1 MVFTPGEES
10 LGSIL
15 PKLDFSKSNVKNID
29 SLSMSLITMPQP
41 IDKRGLLWLR
51 SLVKSKT
58 TQTAIE
64 SLLLFISEVGAS
76 PQSPKPVDPRVNAVE
91 AGLLLSHQ
99 IDLIN
104 VLSLVK
110 TSPLK
115 FAADAALP

>member
-1 MVFTPGEES
+1 MVWDSGEQS
-10 LGSIL
+10 VGSIL
-15 PKLDFSKSNVKNID
+15 PKLDFSKSNVKNIE
-29 SLSMSLITMPQP
+29 SLSMSLMTMSQP
-41 IDKRGLLWLR
+41 IDSRALLWLR

-76 PQSPKPVDPRVNAVE
+76 PQSPKPIDPRVNAVE

-104 VLSLVK
+104 VVSLIK
-110 TSPLK
+110 TAPLK
-115 FAADAALP
+115 FAVEAALP